1 MIAMQY
7 RFRLPTSFDTG
18 IIERRIRDSGHLLD
32 NFPGLL
38 LKAWCYSPGNDILT
52 GSEPLYAPVYLWQDS
67 PGMTKFL
74 QSAGFQKLTSDFGWP
89 RIDYWPVLDYQ
100 PGRSLRQS
108 AFARREIIPIAP
120 YSDLTRITDG
130 LTQSPEITRI
140 VAWDIQHWRRFCF
153 ELSARPFDEL
163 PDSERYRVG
172 HLSLPAV

>member
-7 RFRLPTSFDTG
+7 RFRLPASFDTG
-18 IIERRIRDSGHLLD
+18 IIERRIRDNGHLLD

-38 LKAWCYSPGNDILT
+38 LKAWCYTHGNDLLT

-67 PGMTKFL
+67 PSMTKFL
-74 QSAGFQKLTSDFGWP
+74 QSAGFQKLTADFGWP
-89 RIDYWPVLDYQ
+89 EIDYWPVLDYR
-100 PGRSLRQS
+100 PGCVLRQS
-108 AFARREIIPIAP
+108 AFARREIISIAP

-130 LTQSPEITRI
+130 LAESADLTRI
-140 VAWDIQHWRRFCF
+140 VAWDIRYWRRFCF
-153 ELSARPFDEL
+153 ELSARSFDDL